1 MARGQLFRT
10 RSSPPSLAITTP
22 RRHHHDVSPAMSA
35 DLAPELLRWLASV
48 LAPKYRD
55 VNRTYSDVAT
65 LLHHYRSLAPKTD
78 VYTYDDGRSDLLLC
92 VHGTIPVSFRGSTY
106 NIPLNVWVPHQYPAT
121 PPTVMV
127 VPGKSMGIRPT
138 NHVDTN
144 GRCYHPYL
152 AYWSQNPDKS
162 SLIDLCGQLKDV
174 FSKEPPLY
182 SKQQPPPTS
191 AQQTPQA
198 GPATPPPLPPLP
210 QEIEAKRARAQ
221 ATTSPRGSSQ
231 QQSADTPPP
240 PPPPPPKAE
249 LQHPSP
255 ATYAYTTTPHL
266 YLPQAQGAPQPIASP
281 PTHSPPG
288 NAQAPPDRPALPQK
302 VPHEEPK
309 PQPAPNAYQQQQQQP
324 APPPVPPIP
333 SPMRNSTIGAPAIP
347 PRFSG
352 SPGPRHPHASTS
364 PPPPAVLPPGPPQ
377 NAWPARSI
385 QQQQHAHRLSGQ
397 YDAPIN
403 RFGIA
408 QSTSPRPMSFAGYP
422 SPGPGVP
429 TAAGIAPLVPQSSK
443 PPPPPPTAPPSQTA
457 PPKPVPKP
465 RFNLLDADDAGMI
478 PASSAAATPAAV
490 PPPLPPNPEKDRL
503 INEIAKLLQQRAEA
517 GAVKTQASL
526 ERTASQAE
534 AMAKTETWME
544 RERLELLRIQEVC
557 EKDARILGERMGM
570 ADELIREV
578 RDREAP
584 NIDGVVVAPTVVHNQ
599 LYELVTDDMAIEDTI
614 YVLGK
619 ALDKERITLDIFLK
633 HTRALAREQFMK
645 RALVKKISRK
655 IGMS

>member
-1 MARGQLFRT
+1 M
-10 RSSPPSLAITTP
+10 
-22 RRHHHDVSPAMSA
+22 
-35 DLAPELLRWLASV
+35 
-48 LAPKYRD
+48 
-55 VNRTYSDVAT
+55 
-65 LLHHYRSLAPKTD
+65 
-78 VYTYDDGRSDLLLC
+78 
-92 VHGTIPVSFRGSTY
+92 
-106 NIPLNVWVPHQYPAT
+106 

-127 VPGKSMGIRPT
+127 VPGKNMGIRPT

-182 SKQQPPPTS
+182 SKQPPPPGT
-191 AQQTPQA
+191 AQQPSQA

-210 QEIEAKRARAQ
+210 QEIEAKRARGQ
-221 ATTSPRGSSQ
+221 AAASSPHSSSQ
-231 QQSADTPPP
+231 QQSATAP

-249 LQHPSP
+249 LQHQSP
-255 ATYAYTTTPHL
+255 AAYTYTTTPHL
-266 YLPQAQGAPQPIASP
+266 YLPQSETAPQPIASAP
-281 PTHSPPG
+281 AQSPPKP
-288 NAQAPPDRPALPQK
+288 AQAPPDRPALPQK
-302 VPHEEPK
+302 VPHDEPK
-309 PQPAPNAYQQQQQQP
+309 PQPPSNHAYQQQQQQQQQP
-324 APPPVPPIP
+324 APPPLPPHP
-333 SPMRNSTIGAPAIP
+333 SSLRNSTIGSPGTPPQFPGQPAPRYPQTSSPAPAL
-347 PRFSG
+347 
-352 SPGPRHPHASTS
+352 
-364 PPPPAVLPPGPPQ
+364 PPPGQAQHV
-377 NAWPARSI
+377 WPARNI
-385 QQQQHAHRLSGQ
+385 QQHHAHRLSGQ
-397 YDAPIN
+397 YEGPVN
-403 RFGIA
+403 RFSIA

-422 SPGPGVP
+422 APAPGVP
-429 TAAGIAPLVPQSSK
+429 AGMVPPPLPPQSSQ
-443 PPPPPPTAPPSQTA
+443 PMPQQQQQPMPQSSQTV
-457 PPKPVPKP
+457 PPKPAPKP
-465 RFNLLDADDAGMI
+465 RFNLLDSDDAGMI
-478 PASSAAATPAAV
+478 PASSLAATPAAV

-517 GAVKTQASL
+517 ASAKTKASL
-526 ERTASQAE
+526 EQTASQAE
-534 AMAKTETWME
+534 AMAKTEAWME
-544 RERLELLRIQEVC
+544 RERLELARMQEMC
-557 EKDARILGERMGM
+557 EKDQRILGERIGM

-655 IGMS
+655 IGMT